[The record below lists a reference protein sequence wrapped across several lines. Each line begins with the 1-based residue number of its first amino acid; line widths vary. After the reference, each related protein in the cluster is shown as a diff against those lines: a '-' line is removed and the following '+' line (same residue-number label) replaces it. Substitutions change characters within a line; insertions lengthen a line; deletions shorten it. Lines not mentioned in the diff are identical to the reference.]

1 LFVFVEHFYAQPNGH
16 ITHNTQPIQVE
27 EEEEVFG
34 KKNFFI
40 QIAKVSFSHK
50 SCCETMD

>member
-34 KKNFFI
+34 KNFFYPDC
-40 QIAKVSFSHK
+40 K
-50 SCCETMD
+50 SVIFT

>member
-27 EEEEVFG
+27 EEVFG
-34 KKNFFI
+34 KKKYFYPDCKSFI
-40 QIAKVSFSHK
+40 F
-50 SCCETMD
+50 T